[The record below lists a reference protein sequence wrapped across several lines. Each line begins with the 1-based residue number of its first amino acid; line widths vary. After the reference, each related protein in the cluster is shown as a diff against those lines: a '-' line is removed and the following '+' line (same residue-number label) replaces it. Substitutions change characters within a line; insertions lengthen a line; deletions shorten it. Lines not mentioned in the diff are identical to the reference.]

1 MAKLL
6 LAKEVNR
13 GIEAGWQA
21 DLEDLKGRGVN
32 PKLAMVRLGAKG
44 PDLSYEK
51 GIRRKMDGYGLA
63 YESVVFPEGVEEER
77 LIQSLEALG
86 RDPDIHGI
94 LLFQPLP
101 EGMDERRVK
110 EAIKPI
116 KDVDCAT
123 AHNLGATMADWPE
136 AYAYCAPAAV
146 MELLDYYG
154 ISVKGKN
161 ICIIGSGLVVGKPLA
176 MLLVNA
182 LATVSLTNVFTEDV
196 TLFSKK
202 ADILISAAGVPGL
215 VDETYVREGQVVIDV
230 GTTYKEGKLRGDVNR
245 EKVEPIVAA
254 LTPTPGGISGITT
267 TILAQHLIQAAKELT
282 FEERGQR

>member
-6 LAKEVNR
+6 RAKEVNR
-13 GIEAGWQA
+13 GIEAGWQM
-21 DLEDLKGRGVN
+21 DLQKLKEEGVT
-32 PKLAMVRLGAKG
+32 PKLAMVRLGTKG

-51 GIRRKMDGYGLA
+51 GIIKKMDSYGLA
-63 YESVVFPEGVEEER
+63 YEAVVFPEDVDEDR

-86 RDPDIHGI
+86 RDSEIHGI

-110 EAIKPI
+110 EAINPI

-123 AHNLGATMADWPE
+123 AYNLGATMAGWPDG
-136 AYAYCAPAAV
+136 YAYCAPAAV
-146 MELLDYYG
+146 MEVLKFYG
-154 ISVKGKN
+154 IPVKGKN
-161 ICIIGSGLVVGKPLA
+161 VCIIGSGLVVGKPLA

-196 TLFSKK
+196 SLFSRK

-230 GTTYKEGKLRGDVNR
+230 GTTYEGGKLKGDVNR

-282 FEERGQR
+282 FGGRREK